1 MDSRVPCPRYK
12 GFVVEPVPAQPH
24 LSLGSTQKSNEDKCH
39 DFENKKV
46 KDFFCTKH
54 NVQYVLHKIN
64 LYPMFAVYMYK
75 NIDMLKSKHYT
86 R

>member
-1 MDSRVPCPRYK
+1 MSVNVMILKTKREKTFFVQGTIYK
-12 GFVVEPVPAQPH
+12 
-24 LSLGSTQKSNEDKCH
+24 
-39 DFENKKV
+39 
-46 KDFFCTKH
+46 
-54 NVQYVLHKIN
+54 YVLHKIN